1 MIFADYPGHLVVAA
15 AVMISAALVFIAFY
29 SSELRRP
36 ERKAYRWFLMLLQ
49 YTTLLL
55 LLAILLNPSRWRTT
69 KVFARNSV
77 LTLFDTSRSMSI
89 ADDKQTA
96 RLDKAVGAF
105 TERFRPLSPTGPQYR
120 IYGFDRHAY
129 HCGSADLLRRWGSET
144 DLRTVLSLLAEFDQ
158 PDRSRL
164 ATHDSNSDAGGTS
177 ASRAKQS
184 TDTDTL
190 SRKPEPHQVSL
201 RPAGAIIFTDGQAD
215 NKNIRSYQP
224 LLSDDLPIVLVG
236 VGSRKPRTDIA
247 VKSISVP
254 TRVWIDTAYTLT
266 VGLAVKGPPNG
277 PVTVQLLDDDRLIDS
292 RRLER
297 DSFTHRA
304 DARSADPEICE
315 ATVEFV
321 VPAQRLGTQVLTAR
335 AKPHRNEVNVANNS
349 RNTSVEVTQE
359 RTINVLLYS
368 QWANFDIGKIR
379 QSLAWDKRI
388 HLELG
393 FDVVADAFVADRA
406 SQSCG
411 YVKLPESKEELS
423 RYEVI
428 ILGPCDLSGF
438 TQAQLRG
445 LYSFVAERGGGLVLL
460 PGRTVMS
467 LTMLQSQSAHA
478 LLPVFLDSRNPRFW
492 PPEPNTVDLTFEAQ
506 VGRIFS
512 PAVLEHKAPS
522 VSPYYEVAGVKPAS
536 TTLVKVGDVPV
547 VSAHRLGRGRV
558 CLLNASKLFM
568 LYREDKQ
575 GGFLSQ
581 LISGLVAYLGATPSR
596 GAGVE
601 LFVERSSDDPRR
613 VVFNAHVVDKG
624 FKPVSE
630 ANVLLDVGD
639 DIVSM
644 GPAGQGRYTAE
655 IDHGSLQSVVATVQ
669 AELNGLFLGQ
679 RTIAMELPPIR
690 DEMSEV
696 DLDERFLTDLARRL
710 GGRYIHIDDVDDKI
724 AKTFTAVKQ
733 IGTTEKFRSVWPTW
747 PLFMVLCLLLSVM
760 WFVRRA
766 IGLV

>member
-1 MIFADYPGHLVVAA
+1 MIFADYPGHLVAA
-15 AVMISAALVFIAFY
+15 AVVMISAAFVFIAFY
-29 SSELRRP
+29 ASELRRP

-49 YTTLLL
+49 YTTVLLL
-55 LLAILLNPSRWRTT
+55 LVILLNPSRWRTT
-69 KVFARNSV
+69 EVFARNAV

-105 TERFRPLSPTGPQYR
+105 TERFRPLNPTGPEYQ

-144 DLRTVLSLLAEFDQ
+144 DLQTALSLLAQFDQ
-158 PDRSRL
+158 QERSRP
-164 ATHDSNSDAGGTS
+164 AAPESNADAGKTS
-177 ASRAKQS
+177 ASGLKQPTGTS
-184 TDTDTL
+184 TPG
-190 SRKPEPHQVSL
+190 REPEPRQASL

-224 LLSDDLPIVLVG
+224 LLDDDLPIILVG
-236 VGSRKPRTDIA
+236 VGSRKPGMDIV
-247 VKSISVP
+247 VKSISAP
-254 TRVWIDTAYTLT
+254 TRVWVDTAYTLT
-266 VGLAVKGPPNG
+266 VALAAKSPPNG
-277 PVTVQLLDDDRLIDS
+277 PVTVQLLDDGRLIDS
-292 RRLER
+292 RRLDR
-297 DSFTHRA
+297 DSFIRRA
-304 DARSADPEICE
+304 DVRPADPELCE
-315 ATVEFV
+315 ATVEFI

-335 AKPHRNEVNVANNS
+335 AKPHHNEVNVANNS

-359 RTINVLLYS
+359 RTISVLLYS

-393 FDVVADAFVADRA
+393 FDVIADAFVADRA

-411 YVKLPESKEELS
+411 YVKLPESKEEFS
-423 RYEVI
+423 RYDVI

-438 TQAQLRG
+438 TQAQVRG

-467 LTMLQSQSAHA
+467 LTMLQSQSAHT
-478 LLPVFLDSRNPRFW
+478 LLPVFLDSRDPRFW

-506 VGRIFS
+506 VSRIFS

-522 VSPYYEVAGVKPAS
+522 ISPYYEVAGVKPAS
-536 TTLVKVGDVPV
+536 TTLVKVDDVPV
-547 VSAHRLGRGRV
+547 VSAHRLGRGRA

-568 LYREDKQ
+568 LYREDEQ
-575 GGFLSQ
+575 GGFLSR
-581 LISGLVAYLGATPSR
+581 LISGLVAYLGMTPSR

-601 LFVERSSDDPRR
+601 LFAERSFDNPRQ
-613 VVFNAHVVDKG
+613 VVFSAHVVDKS

-644 GPAGQGRYTAE
+644 EPAGQGRYTAE
-655 IDHGSLQSVVATVQ
+655 IDHGSSQSVVATAQ

-679 RTIAMELPPIR
+679 RTIARELPPVR

-696 DLDERFLTDLARRL
+696 GLDERFLADLARRL
-710 GGRYIHIDDVDDKI
+710 GGKYIHIDDVDDKI
-724 AKTFTAVKQ
+724 AETFTAVKQ

-747 PLFMVLCLLLSVM
+747 PLFLALCLLLSIM